1 MEFAVPSDDEGRLTD
16 NAKKVLAAVEE
27 IGL

>member
-1 MEFAVPSDDEGRLTD
+1 MEFAVPSDDEGRLTE
-16 NAKKVLAAVEE
+16 NAKKVLKAVED